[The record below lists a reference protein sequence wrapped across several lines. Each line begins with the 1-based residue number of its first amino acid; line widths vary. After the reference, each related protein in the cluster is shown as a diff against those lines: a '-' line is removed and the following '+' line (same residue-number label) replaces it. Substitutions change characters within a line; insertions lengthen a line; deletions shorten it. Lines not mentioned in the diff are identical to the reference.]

1 MKTSTDILRKRGFL
15 TDTEAEPFFLSSK
28 EELLELLNDKQAVN
42 RTAALNVLKT
52 IVNINELDEILLKM
66 LVKEKALYT
75 KIKICDI
82 LADGNELTIKR
93 MIPYIGKIG
102 ANQHRTIPKRCS
114 KKKSYPLP
122 RDIIARTIAKMDS
135 RYFDVILENINNQ
148 NDFVVAEIIDAVGW
162 QIFYHQE
169 LAIEKNYQVILDT
182 IKRYQN
188 NEFMLWKLI
197 ICLSA
202 FNQAESLLKQWQSD
216 NFVIKQEIE
225 RSIGL
230 INKRKGL

>member
-1 MKTSTDILRKRGFL
+1 
-15 TDTEAEPFFLSSK
+15 
-28 EELLELLNDKQAVN
+28 
-42 RTAALNVLKT
+42 
-52 IVNINELDEILLKM
+52 M